1 MNKIIHKICGKL
13 VDNCNFKAFEGVFL
27 WKTFFAIISAA
38 QYKVLSQFGGGVRPS
53 LIKTV
58 RSVILYVQNNQE
70 HIFRMTINELKK
82 NWATVLD
89 SCHPDKMDAV
99 KLEQWYRPLTPVR
112 IDEDSETIYFVCR
125 DLNNQ
130 LVRNMIKSNYS
141 VVRESIIEVFGKPYK
156 LELSEEENVADIPE
170 SEDIRFVDEHYTF
183 ESFVSGSN
191 NRLAL
196 ACSLAIAERFTPEY
210 NPLFIYGGSG
220 LGKTH
225 LLAAIAHYVNKNNPE
240 KKVLY
245 VTTEAFT
252 NELVKAIREN
262 ATSAFH
268 DKYRQLDILLLDD
281 IQFIADKERTQEEVF
296 NTFNALHSANK
307 QVVLSSDRP
316 PKELKGLPDR
326 LISRFS
332 QGMTADI
339 QPPDYETRV
348 AILQQ
353 KLEERGYDIDKDLAD
368 VIDLIAQNITDNIR
382 ELEGALTR
390 VIAMAN
396 LADKP
401 ITKEFARSVLS
412 DIFTMND
419 RDLTPGNIK
428 KIVAEFFGL
437 KVSDLEGSKRS
448 RDIVYPRQIA
458 IFLIRKHTD
467 MSLPQI
473 GKEFGDRDHTTI
485 MHSCDKI
492 EEELKTNDSLK
503 DRIERI
509 ESQLIH

>member
-1 MNKIIHKICGKL
+1 
-13 VDNCNFKAFEGVFL
+13 
-27 WKTFFAIISAA
+27 
-38 QYKVLSQFGGGVRPS
+38 
-53 LIKTV
+53 
-58 RSVILYVQNNQE
+58 
-70 HIFRMTINELKK
+70 MTNSELKN
-82 NWATVLD
+82 NWLMVLTV
-89 SCHPDKMDAV
+89 CNPNKMDKV
-99 KLEQWYRPLTPVR
+99 KLEQWYRPLNPVR
-112 IDEDSETIYFVCR
+112 IDESAGIIYFTCK
-125 DLNNQ
+125 DQNYQLFKSMINQ
-130 LVRNMIKSNYS
+130 NYS
-141 VVRESIIEVFGKPYK
+141 VVRDAVTEVFGKPMK
-156 LELSEEENVADIPE
+156 LELIEEESSSEGYESDEIPQF
-170 SEDIRFVDEHYTF
+170 IDEHYTF

-196 ACSLAIAERFTPEY
+196 ACSLAIAERFTPDY

-225 LLAAIAHYVNKNNPE
+225 LLAAIAHYVHKNNPK

-262 ATSAFH
+262 STSAFH

-353 KLEERGYDIDKDLAD
+353 KLEEKGYDYIDGNMAGVVD
-368 VIDLIAQNITDNIR
+368 IIAQNITDNIR

-390 VIAMAN
+390 VIAMSTLGN
-396 LADKP
+396 QP
-401 ITKEFARSVLS
+401 ITKDFAKSVLS

-428 KIVAEFFGL
+428 KVVAEFFGL
-437 KVSDLEGSKRS
+437 KISDLEGSKRS

-458 IFLIRKHTD
+458 IYLIRKHTD

-485 MHSCDKI
+485 MHSCEKI
-492 EEELKTNDSLK
+492 EEELKFNDSLK